1 MEMDRAHD
9 NTNRNNS
16 SRMTLNRE
24 GSILSARGS
33 FSESINQNYN
43 PFYVSEL

>member
-1 MEMDRAHD
+1 MEMDRVHD

-16 SRMTLNRE
+16 SRISLNRE

-33 FSESINQNYN
+33 FNEGINQNYN